1 MTIEVDNYNGNNDSN
16 VSLSLIMIHHYYHS
30 IIIEVEGERKILS
43 AIIIRK
49 QFMEDLDYGD
59 KI

>member
-1 MTIEVDNYNGNNDSN
+1 MV
-16 VSLSLIMIHHYYHS
+16 IMIIMYHYHHS

-49 QFMEDLDYGD
+49 
-59 KI
+59 

>member
-16 VSLSLIMIHHYYHS
+16 VSLPLIMIHHYYHS

-49 QFMEDLDYGD
+49 
-59 KI
+59 